1 MRDGDT
7 LRSARADNTPHSNN
21 NTCSLFERQRC
32 LVFERHRRSS
42 SSPCC
47 FTGHVSEARLVLTC
61 GLPGA
66 GKTTLARQL
75 AADRNAVRLTKDD
88 WLWALGPTPWA
99 TTTRAKVNYELWQLA
114 QEIVR
119 LGLSVVLDF
128 GFAWRIERDQVR
140 SVARSIG
147 VGVELHFLEAPVDE
161 LWRRIETRNSKPPWE
176 SAPIRRAHLDE
187 WAALF
192 QAPDAA
198 ELALFDP
205 PPNSE

>member
-1 MRDGDT
+1 MRRGP
-7 LRSARADNTPHSNN
+7 SPSSQN
-21 NTCSLFERQRC
+21 C
-32 LVFERHRRSS
+32 L
-42 SSPCC
+42 
-47 FTGHVSEARLVLTC
+47 TKHVSEARLILTC

-75 AADRNAVRLTKDD
+75 AADRRAVRLTKDD

-99 TTTRAKVNYELWQLA
+99 TTTQAKVNQELWQLA

-128 GFAWRIERDQVR
+128 GFAARIERDQVR
-140 SVARSIG
+140 SVARGLG
-147 VGVELHFLEAPVDE
+147 VGVELHFLDVPVDE
-161 LWRRIETRNSKPPWE
+161 LWRRIEARNSKPPWD

-187 WAALF
+187 WAAFF

-205 PPNSE
+205 PPDSD